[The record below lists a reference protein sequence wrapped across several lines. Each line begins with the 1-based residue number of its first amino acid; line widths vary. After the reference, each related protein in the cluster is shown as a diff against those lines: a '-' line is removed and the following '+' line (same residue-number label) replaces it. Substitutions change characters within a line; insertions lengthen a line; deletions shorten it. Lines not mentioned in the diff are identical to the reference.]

1 MAEAIRNA
9 KAELPVSDA
18 VKEALPDEARTLHRL
33 LGSRGD
39 SPACATT
46 RPIRWRWTYW
56 WWTRRRWSTWR

>member
-9 KAELPVSDA
+9 KAELPVSDP

-39 SPACATT
+39 SPVCVTT
-46 RPIRWRWTYW
+46 RPTRWRWTYW
-56 WWTRRRWSTWR
+56 